1 MKLTDS
7 MALRLNHST
16 KQKLKKEAKQNN
28 TTLSKHVLNH
38 IDRISI
44 QLVKGETNTPL
55 AEKTGDILEQ
65 ALRLLTKIQ
74 SVELAKPKADTRS
87 AEKRAFDY
95 AEAILMWAEKQV
107 EGKPINAT
115 LRAIKQA
122 KNNQQIKG

>member
-1 MKLTDS
+1 MKTDNL
-7 MALRLNHST
+7 MLRMKHAT
-16 KQKLKKEAKQNN
+16 KQRLQKEANQSN
-28 TTLSKHVLNH
+28 TTLSKHVTDL
-38 IDRISI
+38 IDRVSI

-55 AEKTGDILEQ
+55 AETTGDILEQ